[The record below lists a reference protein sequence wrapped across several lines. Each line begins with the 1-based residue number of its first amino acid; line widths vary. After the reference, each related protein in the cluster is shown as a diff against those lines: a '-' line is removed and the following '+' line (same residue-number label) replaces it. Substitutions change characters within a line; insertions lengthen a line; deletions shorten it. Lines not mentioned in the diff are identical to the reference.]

1 MSSAV
6 IETMGS
12 RYPVRPSTTHMPHSV
27 STSDL
32 SIAVIGPNERR
43 RQGVA
48 GALFACR
55 PGKIRVFTG
64 YPSGIDDLPR
74 LQNGAFDVVMI
85 DVDSDLEYALDL
97 AESICLC
104 NTATVM
110 AYSAQPDPGL
120 MLRCMRAG
128 IREILPLPLSQNT
141 MAEALARASA
151 HRPEPQSP
159 KKNDRRLL
167 AFLGA
172 KGGSGV
178 TTLACNY
185 AVSLAQESGQR
196 TLFIDL
202 DLPLGDAGINLG
214 IKSQFSSINALENT
228 SRLDGNFLSTL
239 LTRHDSG
246 LYVLAAPG
254 GIVPTQVSNEAID
267 RLLEVAL
274 EEFDYVVVD
283 AGSKLDLQ
291 GTRLFDESATIYLVT
306 QVGIP
311 ELRNANRLIAQF
323 TRDTCPKLEIVI
335 NRYERHSFGVTDEH
349 VEKALTRPAQWKIP
363 NDYAAVRRMQN
374 TAIPLTQENS
384 HIARA
389 IKQMTRSVCSQAA
402 EPEKK
407 KKFAL
412 FG

>member
-1 MSSAV
+1 M
-6 IETMGS
+6 
-12 RYPVRPSTTHMPHSV
+12 
-27 STSDL
+27 

-43 RQGVA
+43 RQAVVSA
-48 GALFACR
+48 VCACR
-55 PGKIRVFTG
+55 AGKIRVFTS

-85 DVDSDLEYALDL
+85 DMDSDPEYALDL

-104 NTATVM
+104 NAATVM
-110 AYSAQPDPGL
+110 AFSAQPDQGL
-120 MLRCMRAG
+120 MLRCMHAG
-128 IREILPLPLSQNT
+128 IREILPLPLSQSA
-141 MAEALARASA
+141 MAEALVRAAA
-151 HRPEPQSP
+151 HRPEPQQP
-159 KKNDRRLL
+159 RRNDGRLL
-167 AFLGA
+167 VFLGA

-202 DLPLGDAGINLG
+202 DLPLGDAAINLG
-214 IKSQFSSINALENT
+214 IKSQFSTVNALENT
-228 SRLDGNFLSTL
+228 TRLDGNFLSTL
-239 LTRHDSG
+239 LTQHDSG

-254 GIVPTQVSNEAID
+254 VIAPTQVSNEAID

-323 TRDTCPKLEIVI
+323 SRDDSPKLEIVI
-335 NRYERHSFGVTDEH
+335 NRYERHSFGVTEEH
-349 VEKALTRPAQWKIP
+349 VTKALTRPPQWKVP
-363 NDYAAVRRMQN
+363 NDYAAVRHMQN
-374 TAIPLTQENS
+374 TAIPLTQDNS
-384 HIARA
+384 SIARA
-389 IKQMTRSVCSQAA
+389 IKEMTRSVCSQAA

-407 KKFAL
+407 KRFAL

>member
-1 MSSAV
+1 MSTAV

-12 RYPVRPSTTHMPHSV
+12 PFSIRPAAAQMPHSA
-27 STSDL
+27 SASDL

-43 RQGVA
+43 RQAVA
-48 GALFACR
+48 GALVACR
-55 PGKIRVFTG
+55 TGKIRVFTG
-64 YPSGIDDLPR
+64 YPSGMDDLPR

-104 NTATVM
+104 NAATVM

-120 MLRCMRAG
+120 MLRCMHAG
-128 IREILPLPLSQNT
+128 IREILPLPLSQSA
-141 MAEALARASA
+141 MAEALMRASA

-159 KKNDRRLL
+159 RKKDGRLL

-185 AVSLAQESGQR
+185 AVSLAQESGLR

-202 DLPLGDAGINLG
+202 DLPLGDAAINLG
-214 IKSQFSSINALENT
+214 IKSQFSSINALENA

-246 LYVLAAPG
+246 LSVLAAPG
-254 GIVPTQVSNEAID
+254 VIAPAQVSNEAID

-274 EEFDYVVVD
+274 EQFDYVVVD

-291 GTRLFDESATIYLVT
+291 DTRLFNESATIYLVT

-311 ELRNANRLIAQF
+311 ELRNANRIIGQLS
-323 TRDTCPKLEIVI
+323 RDACPKLEIVI

-349 VEKALTRPAQWKIP
+349 VEKALTRPPQWKIP

-384 HIARA
+384 QIARA
-389 IKQMTRSVCSQAA
+389 IRQMTRSVCTQAA